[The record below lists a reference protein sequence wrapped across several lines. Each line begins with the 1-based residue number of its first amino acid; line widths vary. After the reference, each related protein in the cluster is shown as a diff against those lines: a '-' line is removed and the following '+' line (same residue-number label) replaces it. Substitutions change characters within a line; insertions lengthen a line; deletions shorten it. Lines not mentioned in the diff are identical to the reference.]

1 MNDRIRVNQV
11 LVITETGEQLG
22 VMGVVDAIRL
32 AKERGLDLVEVAPN
46 LSPPVCRLLD
56 FNKLRYE
63 EERRERDAKH
73 KHHLTRLKEMKFKP
87 RIEAH
92 DYQIKVAQIK
102 KFLVRGDKVKITL
115 VYRGRE
121 MARLELG
128 QRIVE
133 RLITDLAEV
142 AKVEKAP
149 FMEGRFVT
157 MIISP
162 DPAAI
167 KRSGK
172 EKPAAADAGGSAP
185 SDHPTAAT

>member
-1 MNDRIRVNQV
+1 MNERIRVNQV

-22 VMGVVDAIRL
+22 VMGLTDAIRM
-32 AKERGLDLVEVAPN
+32 ARERGLDLVEVAPN

-63 EERRERDAKH
+63 QERREREAKH
-73 KHHLTRLKEMKFKP
+73 KHHASRLKEMKFKP
-87 RIEAH
+87 RIEDH
-92 DYQIKVAQIK
+92 DYQIKLAQIK
-102 KFLVRGDKVKITL
+102 KFLVRGDKVKVTM

-121 MARLELG
+121 MARQELG
-128 QRIVE
+128 QRVVE
-133 RLITDLAEV
+133 RLIADLSDV

-162 DPAAI
+162 DAAAI
-167 KRSGK
+167 KRVAK
-172 EKPAAADAGGSAP
+172 TKPEA
-185 SDHPTAAT
+185 PTADRTPTVS